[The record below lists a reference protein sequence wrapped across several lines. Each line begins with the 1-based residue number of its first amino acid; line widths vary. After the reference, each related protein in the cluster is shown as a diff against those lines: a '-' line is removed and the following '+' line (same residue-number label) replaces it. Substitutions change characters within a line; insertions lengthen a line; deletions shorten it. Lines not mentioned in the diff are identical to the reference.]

1 MRMPSVRRSIRPAVL
16 FALALVG
23 AFALAAPLPATA
35 QDIRQIRLTDK
46 QVQNYIAAQKDM
58 NAIAEK
64 LNEGDPEKVDP
75 KLTRAL
81 EDTAKKHGFASFE
94 DYDVVAANIS
104 LVAAGLDPE
113 KKTFVEPAELIRQ
126 EIAAVKADKKLTKA
140 QKDEAL
146 KALDEGLKSAKPLQ
160 FRENIALVQKYY
172 DKLDLGM
179 PEGEAGEGRDA
190 E

>member
-1 MRMPSVRRSIRPAVL
+1 MRMPSLRRLLPSL
-16 FALALVG
+16 SCALALAG
-23 AFALAAPLPATA
+23 LLALAVSVPAGA
-35 QDIRQIRLTDK
+35 QEIRQIRLTEK

-64 LNEGDPEKVDP
+64 MNEGDPDKVDP
-75 KLTRAL
+75 KITGAL
-81 EDTAKKHGFASFE
+81 EETAKKHGFASFE